1 MIILHAAAPGE
12 FGGLES
18 VVQLLACGARERD
31 HEVHVAA
38 VVTDGGDA
46 RPFFRPLAGAGVTT
60 HSLVVPGRDYL
71 RERACFAE
79 LCRAIH
85 PDVVHTHGYRPDV
98 LDAPVARRLGIPVV
112 TTMHGFLG
120 GGLKDRTLEWLQ
132 RRAARDFDAV
142 VAVSRPLADWL
153 ADSGVQRERLHLVP
167 NAMRSGAP
175 LLSREAAR
183 RKLGLPQDGFR
194 IGWIGRLSHE
204 KGLDVLIEAL
214 PALEDLA
221 ISISVLGNGPGR
233 AFIEPRV
240 RSLGIGSICWH
251 GAVVDARRLLRAFDV
266 IVISSR
272 TEGSP
277 MILLEAMAAGVPI
290 VTTDVGGIPDMISE
304 TESLMVAPND
314 PAALAEAL
322 RAVYE
327 FDGMARERAQLARE
341 RFERECSFDGWI
353 ARYESIYAA
362 LCEPAEI
369 GCEAQ

>member
-1 MIILHAAAPGE
+1 MIILHATAPGE
-12 FGGLES
+12 FGGLER

-46 RPFFRPLAGAGVTT
+46 GPFFLPLDGAGVAT
-60 HSLVVPGRDYL
+60 HPLVVHGRDYL
-71 RERACFAE
+71 RERSCFAD
-79 LCRAIH
+79 LCRAVR

-98 LDAPVARRLGIPVV
+98 LDAPVARHLGIPVV

-142 VAVSRPLADWL
+142 VNASPAGAPPLA
-153 ADSGVQRERLHLVP
+153 RE
-167 NAMRSGAP
+167 
-175 LLSREAAR
+175 EAR
-183 RKLGLPQDGFR
+183 RRLGLPPDGFR

-204 KGLDVLIEAL
+204 KGLDVLIDAL

-221 ISISVLGNGPGR
+221 PSVSVVGNGPGR
-233 AFIEPRV
+233 AFLESRV
-240 RSLGIGSICWH
+240 RSLEIGSICWH
-251 GAVVDARRLLRAFDV
+251 GAVADARRLLRAFDV
-266 IVISSR
+266 IVLSSR

-277 MILLEAMAAGVPI
+277 MVLLEAMAAEVPI

-322 RAVYE
+322 RAVHDLRE
-327 FDGMARERAQLARE
+327 TAHDRARLARE
-341 RFERECSFDGWI
+341 RFARDCSFDGWI
-353 ARYESIYAA
+353 DRYESIYTA
-362 LCEPAEI
+362 LCEPAEV
-369 GCEAQ
+369 GVGAQ